1 MDKFI
6 KTNVVFWADT
16 ERIDLINKILQQE
29 DVLIEQENFIQQQ
42 VERIKELES
51 RLNRNSQNSN
61 MPPSMDIF
69 DKPKR
74 TNTRE
79 KTGRKTGGQP
89 GHIGITLQ
97 AVEKPDLIENHDVVE
112 CEHCKHDLSKITAD
126 KILKRQVADVPQI
139 RAIITEHHIA
149 SKTCPS
155 CKKVTAA
162 PEAKKFT
169 QAIQYGDSVKALAT
183 YLGSA
188 QLLPL
193 ARTVE
198 VFKDVVGI
206 EISQGTLVNIQ
217 EEMAAKITP
226 STDNIKEQLTEAE
239 IVDYDETGMRVGG
252 EKNWVHNASNDK
264 LTSYDVHEKRGT
276 EAMDEINIL
285 PRAKGIKVTDELAA
299 YNKYEGLRALCNG
312 HLDRELKGMIETY
325 ENQPWLKDM
334 RKLMLRIKRTVDR
347 YKKNGKKE
355 LSERLLKKFSR
366 QYDHVLMR
374 AELQVP
380 IPEQPKKKKRGKLK
394 QHPAKNLYDRL
405 LKRKANRLLFM
416 YNFKVPFTNN
426 QAERDL
432 RIIKL
437 RVKISGGYRSRDGAK
452 QGLKTRSYISTCRKQ
467 NVNVMDSLRRAAA
480 GKPDIFTTQPNTGDG

>member
-1 MDKFI
+1 M
-6 KTNVVFWADT
+6 FWANT

-29 DVLIEQENFIQQQ
+29 DMLIEQEKVIIQQGDH
-42 VERIKELES
+42 IKELES

-89 GHIGITLQ
+89 GHVGTTLR
-97 AVEKPDLIENHDVVE
+97 AAEKPDLIQKHDVVE
-112 CEHCKHDLSKITAD
+112 CEHCKHDLSSIAAD

-139 RAIITEHHIA
+139 RAIVTEHHIA

-155 CKKVTAA
+155 CRKVTAA
-162 PEAKKFT
+162 PAAKKLT
-169 QAIQYGDSVKALAT
+169 QVIQYGDNVKALAT

-206 EISQGTLVNIQ
+206 DISQGTLVNIQ
-217 EEMAAKITP
+217 EEIATKITP
-226 STDNIKEQLTEAE
+226 STDNIKERLIEEE
-239 IVDYDETGMRVGG
+239 IVNYDETGVRVGG
-252 EKNWVHNASNDK
+252 ETNWVHNASTNK
-264 LTSYDVHEKRGT
+264 LTSLDVHEKRGA
-276 EAMDEINIL
+276 EAMDEIGVL
-285 PRAKGIKVTDELAA
+285 PKAKGAKVTDELAA

-325 ENQPWLKDM
+325 KDQPWLKHI
-334 RKLMLRIKRTVDR
+334 RKLMLHIKRVVER

-355 LSERLLKKFSR
+355 LPERLLKKYSR
-366 QYDHVLMR
+366 QYDHILMR

-380 IPEQPKKKKRGKLK
+380 MPEQPKKKKRGKLK
-394 QHPAKNLYDRL
+394 QHPAKNIYDRL
-405 LKRKANRLLFM
+405 VMRKTNRLLFM
-416 YNFKVPFTNN
+416 YDFKVPFTNN

-432 RIIKL
+432 RIVKL
-437 RVKISGGYRSRDGAK
+437 KVKISGGYRSRNGAK
-452 QGLKTRSYISTCRKQ
+452 QGLKIRSYISTARKQ
-467 NVNVMDSLRRAAA
+467 NVNVMASLRRAAA
-480 GKPDIFTTQPNTGDG
+480 GNPDIFTAQPNIGDG